1 MVCLELWAGPVELAG
16 GRLTFVLYGGIF
28 DGFTASRWLQC
39 QAYQKHL
46 EDRLVTQ
53 LSDATY
59 LATQEFWW
67 FQAHKTQFRGLL
79 STAPLSTAALKT
91 LSAHHVL
98 EPSGWRILADWRT
111 CKRPL
116 QCLFAHEIVPRPGAS
131 KLEAAFADK
140 LEA

>member
-98 EPSGWRILADWRT
+98 EPSGWGILADT
-111 CKRPL
+111 QKTITVLVC
-116 QCLFAHEIVPRPGAS
+116 S
-131 KLEAAFADK
+131 
-140 LEA
+140 